1 MHIARYEGP
10 RALYSGLVPGLQR
23 QMAFSAIRIGGY
35 ENVKNKYMEMTGIT
49 GGLEMMGVR
58 IAAGGTTGT
67 LAILAAQP
75 TDVVKVRM
83 QAAGRS
89 QQYKV
94 QGSIV
99 SREGV
104 KMFF

>member
-1 MHIARYEGP
+1 
-10 RALYSGLVPGLQR
+10 
-23 QMAFSAIRIGGY
+23 MAFSAIRIGAY
-35 ENVKNKYMEMTGIT
+35 ETVKNKYMELSGVT

-58 IAAGGTTGT
+58 IAAGVTTGT

-83 QAAGRS
+83 QAAGNS

-94 QGSIV
+94 RQID
-99 SREGV
+99 
-104 KMFF
+104 KKALC